1 VLSLFQ
7 PCAKLYSQLLALP
20 PERHAEADVSQRLAQ
35 CEGELAWLV
44 YIIGTVL
51 GSHLTPS
58 SNSEVSRKFST
69 CPTNLLLA
77 WGWGE
82 KG

>member
-1 VLSLFQ
+1 MLSLFE
-7 PCAKLYSQLLALP
+7 PCAKLYAQLLTLP
-20 PERHAEADVSQRLAQ
+20 PERSREADVAARLSQ

-58 SNSEVSRKFST
+58 SNSEVIYMFIH
-69 CPTNLLLA
+69 LA
-77 WGWGE
+77 LSLDIYYM
-82 KG
+82 